1 MGALGVEIVWLES
14 GHGKLEEGSQH
25 TAEPTDRLSHLV
37 RSGSWEAKPDAVDRL
52 RKAANRL
59 EAVAIRLEKA
69 AKSGTRCPTSCQA
82 SRRARVPQRFQ

>member
-1 MGALGVEIVWLES
+1 MASWKKTVNTRLSRLTGYHTLFVPA
-14 GHGKLEEGSQH
+14 HGKLSLTQS
-25 TAEPTDRLSHLV
+25 TDYERT
-37 RSGSWEAKPDAVDRL
+37 
-52 RKAANRL
+52 NRL